1 MNKLIFKKI
10 LSDYLNF
17 FIIAIISSSL
27 IVWVFQSVNFLDII
41 IEDGRG
47 YLTYLNYSILNFPKI
62 ISKLLPFVLFFSFFY
77 ILNKYENNNELLIF
91 WNFGVNKIKL
101 VYFFFYFSLIV
112 AVLQIILSSI
122 IVPNSLQ
129 LSRSIMVKSNINL
142 FEGFIKPKRFND
154 TVKNLTIYSE
164 DKKENGDLVNIFIKK
179 DNKLDFQITYA
190 QIGRL
195 KTGANNIL
203 ELYDGQT
210 INYVD
215 KKITTFNFQKSDFGL
230 NNLESNIIEV
240 NKIQETK
247 TIVLLACLNRQFNM
261 NLYLLND
268 IVLSPNSAHNCTYEN
283 IDNVF
288 KELYKRFL
296 IPLYIP
302 VLFLT
307 TLILILSSKENK
319 NYSAR
324 KVIIFLF
331 NFFLIV
337 FSEISLKFIGKSIF
351 ENYLIFSIPIILM
364 FFLLLNFNYQF
375 KFRHNDVILK

>member
-1 MNKLIFKKI
+1 MNKLIFKKL

-17 FIIAIISSSL
+17 FIIAIISTSL

-112 AVLQIILSSI
+112 VVLQIILSSI

-129 LSRSIMVKSNINL
+129 FSRSIMTKSNINL

-179 DNKLDFQITYA
+179 DTKLDFQITYA

-215 KKITTFNFQKSDFGL
+215 KKITTFNFQKSDFSL

-261 NLYLLND
+261 GLYLLND
-268 IVLSPNSAHNCTYEN
+268 ISLSNSEHNCKYEN

-319 NYSAR
+319 NYSSR
-324 KVIIFLF
+324 KVIIFLI

-337 FSEISLKFIGKSIF
+337 FSEVSLKFIGKSIF

-364 FFLLLNFNYQF
+364 FFLLLNFNYQL
-375 KFRHNDVILK
+375 KFRHNDIILK

>member
-17 FIIAIISSSL
+17 FIIAIISTSL

-112 AVLQIILSSI
+112 AILQIILSSI

-129 LSRSIMVKSNINL
+129 FSRSIMTKSNINL

-179 DNKLDFQITYA
+179 DTKLDFQITYA

-195 KTGANNIL
+195 KTGVNNIL

-215 KKITTFNFQKSDFGL
+215 KKITTFNFQKSDFSL

-261 NLYLLND
+261 GLYLLND
-268 IVLSPNSAHNCTYEN
+268 ISLSNSEHNCKYEN

-319 NYSAR
+319 NYSSR
-324 KVIIFLF
+324 KVIIFLI

-337 FSEISLKFIGKSIF
+337 FSEVSLKFISKSIF
-351 ENYLIFSIPIILM
+351 ENYLIFSIPIILI

-375 KFRHNDVILK
+375 KFRHNEVILK

>member
-17 FIIAIISSSL
+17 FIIAIISTSL

-112 AVLQIILSSI
+112 AILQIILSSI

-129 LSRSIMVKSNINL
+129 FSRSIMTKSNINL

-179 DNKLDFQITYA
+179 DTKLDFQITYA

-195 KTGANNIL
+195 KTGVNNIL

-215 KKITTFNFQKSDFGL
+215 KKITTFNFQKSDFSL

-247 TIVLLACLNRQFNM
+247 TIVLLACLNKQFNM
-261 NLYLLND
+261 NLYILND
-268 IVLSPNSAHNCTYEN
+268 ISLSNSAHNCNYEN
-283 IDNVF
+283 IDNVY

-319 NYSAR
+319 NYSSR
-324 KVIIFLF
+324 KVVIFLF

-337 FSEISLKFIGKSIF
+337 FSEVSLKFISKSIF
-351 ENYLIFSIPIILM
+351 ENYLIFSIPIILI

-375 KFRHNDVILK
+375 KFRHNEVILK

>member
-17 FIIAIISSSL
+17 FIIAIISASM

-112 AVLQIILSSI
+112 AILQIILSSI

-129 LSRSIMVKSNINL
+129 FSRSIMTKSNINL

-179 DNKLDFQITYA
+179 DTKLDFQITYA

-215 KKITTFNFQKSDFGL
+215 KKITTFNFQKSDFSL

-261 NLYLLND
+261 GLYLLND
-268 IVLSPNSAHNCTYEN
+268 ISLSNSEHNCNYEN

-319 NYSAR
+319 NYSSR
-324 KVIIFLF
+324 KVVIFLF

-337 FSEISLKFIGKSIF
+337 FSEVSLKLISKSIF
-351 ENYLIFSIPIILM
+351 ENYLIFSIPIILI

-375 KFRHNDVILK
+375 KFRHNEVILK

>member
-17 FIIAIISSSL
+17 FIIAIISTSL

-101 VYFFFYFSLIV
+101 VYFFFYFSLIIV
-112 AVLQIILSSI
+112 VLQIFLSSI

-129 LSRSIMVKSNINL
+129 FSRSIITNSNINL

-154 TVKNLTIYSE
+154 TIKNLTIYSE
-164 DKKENGDLVNIFIKK
+164 AKKENGDLVNIFLKK
-179 DNKLDFQITYA
+179 DTDLDFQITYA
-190 QIGRL
+190 KIGRI
-195 KTGANNIL
+195 KTGNNDIL

-210 INYVD
+210 INYVNN
-215 KKITTFNFQKSDFGL
+215 KISTFNFQKSDFGL
-230 NNLESNIIEV
+230 NNLKSSFIEV

-247 TIVLLACLNRQFNM
+247 TIVLLSCLNSQFNT
-261 NLYLLND
+261 NLYLLNN
-268 IVLSPNSAHNCTYEN
+268 INSSNFTHNCKYEN
-283 IDNVF
+283 TDDII

-307 TLILILSSKENK
+307 TLTLILSSKENK
-319 NYSAR
+319 NYSSR
-324 KVIIFLF
+324 KIIIFLI

-337 FSEISLKFIGKSIF
+337 FSETTLKFVGKSIF
-351 ENYLIFSIPIILM
+351 ENYLIFSIPIILII
-364 FFLLLNFNYQF
+364 FLLINFIYHFN
-375 KFRHNDVILK
+375 FRYNKVFLK

>member
-17 FIIAIISSSL
+17 FIIAITIASL

-41 IEDGRG
+41 IEDGRS
-47 YLTYLNYSILNFPKI
+47 YLTYINYSLLNIPKI
-62 ISKLLPFVLFFSFFY
+62 ISKLMPFVLFFSFFF

-101 VYFFFYFSLIV
+101 VYFFFYFSLIIV
-112 AVLQIILSSI
+112 VLQIFLSSI

-129 LSRSIMVKSNINL
+129 FSRSIITNSNINL

-154 TVKNLTIYSE
+154 TIKNLTIYSE
-164 DKKENGDLVNIFIKK
+164 SKKENGDLVNIFLKK
-179 DNKLDFQITYA
+179 DTDLDFQITYA
-190 QIGRL
+190 KIGRI
-195 KTGANNIL
+195 KTGNNDIL

-210 INYVD
+210 INYVN
-215 KKITTFNFQKSDFGL
+215 KKISTFNFQKSDFGL
-230 NNLESNIIEV
+230 NNLKSSFIEV

-247 TIVLLACLNRQFNM
+247 TIVLLSCLNSQFNT
-261 NLYLLND
+261 NLYLLNN
-268 IVLSPNSAHNCTYEN
+268 INSSNFTHNCKYEN
-283 IDNVF
+283 TDDII

-307 TLILILSSKENK
+307 TLTLILSSKENK
-319 NYSAR
+319 NYSSR
-324 KVIIFLF
+324 KIIIFII

-337 FSEISLKFIGKSIF
+337 FSETTLKFVGKSIF
-351 ENYLIFSIPIILM
+351 ENYLIFSIPIILII
-364 FFLLLNFNYQF
+364 FLLINFIYHFN
-375 KFRHNDVILK
+375 FRYNKVFLK

>member
-17 FIIAIISSSL
+17 FIIAIISASL

-41 IEDGRG
+41 IEDGLG

-62 ISKLLPFVLFFSFFY
+62 ISKLLPFILFFSFFY
-77 ILNKYENNNELLIF
+77 ILIKYENNNELLIF

-129 LSRSIMVKSNINL
+129 LSRSIMVKSNVNL

-164 DKKENGDLVNIFIKK
+164 DKKENGDLVNIYIKK
-179 DNKLDFQITYA
+179 DTKLNFQITYA
-190 QIGRL
+190 KIGRL
-195 KTGANNIL
+195 KTGSNNIL

-215 KKITTFNFQKSDFGL
+215 KKITTFNFQKSDFSL
-230 NNLESNIIEV
+230 NNLKSNIIEV

-261 NLYLLND
+261 NIYILND
-268 IVLSPNSAHNCTYEN
+268 VSVSNSAHNCQYEN
-283 IDNVF
+283 IDNVV

-296 IPLYIP
+296 IPFYIP

-319 NYSAR
+319 NYSSR
-324 KVIIFLF
+324 KVMIFLF

-337 FSEISLKFIGKSIF
+337 FSEVSLKFINKSIF
-351 ENYLIFSIPIILM
+351 ENYLIFSIPIILI
-364 FFLLLNFNYQF
+364 FFLLLNFNYQL

>member
-17 FIIAIISSSL
+17 FIIAIISTSL

-112 AVLQIILSSI
+112 VVLQIILSSI

-129 LSRSIMVKSNINL
+129 FSRSIMTKSNINL

-179 DNKLDFQITYA
+179 DNELDFQITYA

-215 KKITTFNFQKSDFGL
+215 KKITTFNFQKSDFSL
-230 NNLESNIIEV
+230 NSLESNIIEV

-261 NLYLLND
+261 GLYLLND
-268 IVLSPNSAHNCTYEN
+268 ISLSNSEHNCKYEN

-319 NYSAR
+319 NYSSR
-324 KVIIFLF
+324 KVVIFLF

-375 KFRHNDVILK
+375 KFRHNNIILK

>member
-17 FIIAIISSSL
+17 FIIAIISTSL

-112 AVLQIILSSI
+112 VVLQIILSSI

-129 LSRSIMVKSNINL
+129 FSRSIMTKSNINL

-179 DNKLDFQITYA
+179 DTKLDFQITYA

-195 KTGANNIL
+195 KTGTNNIL
-203 ELYDGQT
+203 ELYNGQT

-215 KKITTFNFQKSDFGL
+215 KKITTFNFQKSDFSL

-261 NLYLLND
+261 GLYLLND
-268 IVLSPNSAHNCTYEN
+268 ISLLNSEHNCKYEN

-319 NYSAR
+319 NYSSR

-337 FSEISLKFIGKSIF
+337 FSEVSLKLISKSIS
-351 ENYLIFSIPIILM
+351 ENYLIFSIPIILI

-375 KFRHNDVILK
+375 KFRHKEVILK

>member
-17 FIIAIISSSL
+17 FIIAIISTSL
-27 IVWVFQSVNFLDII
+27 FVWVFQSVNFLDII
-41 IEDGRG
+41 IEDGRD

-112 AVLQIILSSI
+112 VVLQIILSSI

-129 LSRSIMVKSNINL
+129 FSRSIMTKSNINL

-164 DKKENGDLVNIFIKK
+164 DKKENGNLVNIFIKK
-179 DNKLDFQITYA
+179 DNELDFQITYA
-190 QIGRL
+190 QTGRL

-215 KKITTFNFQKSDFGL
+215 KKITTFNFQKSDFSL

-261 NLYLLND
+261 GLYLLND
-268 IVLSPNSAHNCTYEN
+268 ISLSNSEHNCKYED
-283 IDNVF
+283 IDNIY

-302 VLFLT
+302 VLFLK

-319 NYSAR
+319 NYSSR

-337 FSEISLKFIGKSIF
+337 FSEVSLKFINKSIF

-364 FFLLLNFNYQF
+364 FVLLINFNYQF
-375 KFRHNDVILK
+375 KFRYNDVILK

>member
-17 FIIAIISSSL
+17 FIIAITIASL

-41 IEDGRG
+41 IEDGRS
-47 YLTYLNYSILNFPKI
+47 YLTYINYSLLNIPKI
-62 ISKLLPFVLFFSFFY
+62 ISKLMPFVLFFSFFF

-101 VYFFFYFSLIV
+101 VYFFFYFSLIIV
-112 AVLQIILSSI
+112 VLQIFLSSI

-129 LSRSIMVKSNINL
+129 FSRSIITNSNINL

-154 TVKNLTIYSE
+154 TIKNLTIYSE
-164 DKKENGDLVNIFIKK
+164 AKKENGDLVNIFLKK
-179 DNKLDFQITYA
+179 DTDLDFQITYA
-190 QIGRL
+190 KIGRI
-195 KTGANNIL
+195 KTGNNDIL

-210 INYVD
+210 INYVNN
-215 KKITTFNFQKSDFGL
+215 KISTFNFQKSDFGL
-230 NNLESNIIEV
+230 NNLKSSFIEV

-247 TIVLLACLNRQFNM
+247 TIVLLSCLNSQFNT
-261 NLYLLND
+261 NLYVLNN
-268 IVLSPNSAHNCTYEN
+268 INSSNFTHNCKYEN
-283 IDNVF
+283 TDDII

-307 TLILILSSKENK
+307 TLTLILSSKENK
-319 NYSAR
+319 NYSSR
-324 KVIIFLF
+324 KIIIFLI

-337 FSEISLKFIGKSIF
+337 FSETTLKFVGKSIF
-351 ENYLIFSIPIILM
+351 ENYLIFSIPIILII
-364 FFLLLNFNYQF
+364 FLLINFIYHFN
-375 KFRHNDVILK
+375 FRYNKVFLK